1 MPQSARSCANR
12 REAEFA
18 LRGFFVTVCGR
29 CFNGVLQLRA
39 GRSIRVRGDSRSY
52 AASAAIIKNSEG
64 VVQLKVRHHLGGGSV
79 ESAPPFGGGSVVMRQ
94 GKGGTKEWR
103 SAPNDVAG

>member
-1 MPQSARSCANR
+1 MQ
-12 REAEFA
+12 
-18 LRGFFVTVCGR
+18 
-29 CFNGVLQLRA
+29 QQRA

-64 VVQLKVRHHLGGGSV
+64 VVQLKVRHHLGV
-79 ESAPPFGGGSVVMRQ
+79 AQLKVRHHLGGGSVVMRQ
-94 GKGGTKEWR
+94 GKGGTKEWQ

>member
-1 MPQSARSCANR
+1 MQ
-12 REAEFA
+12 
-18 LRGFFVTVCGR
+18 
-29 CFNGVLQLRA
+29 QLRA

-79 ESAPPFGGGSVVMRQ
+79 EMRE

>member
-1 MPQSARSCANR
+1 MQQR
-12 REAEFA
+12 
-18 LRGFFVTVCGR
+18 
-29 CFNGVLQLRA
+29 RA
-39 GRSIRVRGDSRSY
+39 GRSIRVHGDSRSY

-64 VVQLKVRHHLGGGSV
+64 VVQLKVRHHLGGGSI
-79 ESAPPFGGGSVVMRQ
+79 ESASPFGGWLSGDALRLHRNEGGGSVVMRQ